1 MNKQNIIT
9 ITLVMTGLA
18 LNPIMAEEQHYKVL
32 QNKIVKKTVT
42 SSIAKILHK
51 RGLDEDVA
59 DEIAINFVS
68 DEDEILLAMLLH
80 QLELHNIVSK
90 EEVLEFLSH
99 AALHKKR
106 LDFKSYDHMIGMGC
120 KIKQEALDKHTLK
133 QLHSIVKINKELFV

>member
-18 LNPIMAEEQHYKVL
+18 LNPIMAEEQHYNVL

-80 QLELHNIVSK
+80 QLELHDIVNK

-99 AALHKKR
+99 AALHKQK
-106 LDFKSYDHMIGMGC
+106 LDFKSYDHMIGMVS

-133 QLHSIVKINKELFV
+133 LLNNIVKINKELFV